1 MLECPERGLG
11 RRELRLEH
19 TRSAWFLSLT
29 AGLATLGLIRRPH
42 DPQPAEL
49 WALSVLSSGSSA
61 LLFSP
66 GKPSHPASAPH
77 RYRSW
82 CRLNVM
88 EEL

>member
-1 MLECPERGLG
+1 MRGS
-11 RRELRLEH
+11 
-19 TRSAWFLSLT
+19 SASPLPM
-29 AGLATLGLIRRPH
+29 AALGLTCRPH

-49 WALSVLSSGSSA
+49 WVLSVLSSGSSA

-66 GKPSHPASAPH
+66 SKPSHPTSAPH

-82 CRLNVM
+82 CRLDMM